1 MKPPFTSAHGE
12 VPPATSRLALV
23 CLSLTMLLPSLGTSI
38 ANIAL
43 PTLAEAFSAPF
54 RHIQWIVLAYLLT
67 ITISI
72 VSVGRL
78 GDLFGRRPVLL
89 TGILVFMAGS
99 TLCAIAP
106 SFNLLLIGRAVQ
118 GLGAA
123 AMMAMSM
130 ALVSEAVPKNR
141 TGSAMGLLATMS
153 AFGTALGPSLGGVL
167 IARYGWQAIFFVN
180 LPLGLLTLLLAE
192 RSLPRPNI
200 AAAAARVTFD
210 HLGTIVLALTLTCY
224 SFAMTTGKDKPGL
237 LNILL
242 LIAAL
247 LGAVWFAR
255 VEARAVS
262 PLIRIDALRAP
273 QLRGSFAMSALV
285 ASVVMATLV
294 VGPFYLSRA
303 LALPAASVGALMST
317 GPFVAALVGM
327 PAGRLVDRF
336 GSHDMS
342 ALGLYI
348 MALGTLGLALLG
360 MELGSWAY
368 VLPLVL
374 ITAGYGLFQASNNAA
389 VMGDAS
395 PDQRG
400 VISGLLSL
408 SRNLGLV
415 SGASL
420 MGALFAFGAGS
431 HDMARATPGAVADG
445 MHLTY
450 AVATGLVLIAIVIA
464 RSLRPAAA
472 GKAVEQQHKGEEIA

>member
-1 MKPPFTSAHGE
+1 MKPPFTSVHGE
-12 VPPATSRLALV
+12 APPATSRLALV

-54 RHIQWIVLAYLLT
+54 QYIQWIVLAYLLT

-89 TGILVFMAGS
+89 TGILVFMVGS
-99 TLCAIAP
+99 ALCAIAP

-123 AMMAMSM
+123 AMMTLSM
-130 ALVSEAVPKNR
+130 ALVSEAVPKNK

-167 IARYGWQAIFFVN
+167 IARYGWQAIFLVN
-180 LPLGLLTLLLAE
+180 LPIGLLTLLLAE

-200 AAAAARVTFD
+200 AAARVKFD
-210 HLGTIVLALTLTCY
+210 HLGTIVLALTLTSY
-224 SFAMTTGKDKPGL
+224 SFAMTTGKNKPGL

-247 LGAVWFAR
+247 LGAVWFTR

-273 QLRGSFAMSALV
+273 RLRGSFAMSALV

-303 LALPAASVGALMST
+303 MGLSAASVGALMST
-317 GPFVAALVGM
+317 GPFVAALVGI

-336 GSHDMS
+336 GSHRMTT
-342 ALGLYI
+342 LGLYV
-348 MALGTLGLALLG
+348 MVLGTLGLALPG
-360 MELGSWAY
+360 MEMGSWTY

-374 ITAGYGLFQASNNAA
+374 ITAGYGLFQASNNTA
-389 VMGDAS
+389 VMADVSA
-395 PDQRG
+395 DQRG
-400 VISGLLSL
+400 VMSGVLSL

-420 MGALFAFGAGS
+420 MGALFAFGVGS
-431 HDMARATPGAVADG
+431 HDVAQATPGSVADG
-445 MHLTY
+445 MRLTY
-450 AVATGLVLIAIVIA
+450 AVATGLVLAAIAIA
-464 RSLRPAAA
+464 RSLHPTA
-472 GKAVEQQHKGEEIA
+472 GRAVAQQCQMEEMP